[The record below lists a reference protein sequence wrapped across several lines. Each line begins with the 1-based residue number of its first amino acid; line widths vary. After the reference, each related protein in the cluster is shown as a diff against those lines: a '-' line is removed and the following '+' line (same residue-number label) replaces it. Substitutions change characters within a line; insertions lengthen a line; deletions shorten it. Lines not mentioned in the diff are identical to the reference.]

1 MAVAYERNGHLIP
14 GCHLCYLSVREV
26 STLPLIILKSSYT
39 SLSDNMSATDQMRAM
54 LDQLMGTA
62 RDGEEGKRQKHHF
75 TDSRVC
81 KSFLL
86 DCCPHDILAST
97 VSTHLTTPLQFLIIF
112 LHPKEDGHR
121 RMSPRT

>member
-1 MAVAYERNGHLIP
+1 MTKSLSFHSLLFPSLIP
-14 GCHLCYLSVREV
+14 LVLDDVCGHKVV
-26 STLPLIILKSSYT
+26 K
-39 SLSDNMSATDQMRAM
+39 MSATDQMRAM

-62 RDGEEGKRQKHHF
+62 RDGEEAKRQKLSF

-97 VSTHLTTPLQFLIIF
+97 VSQ
-112 LHPKEDGHR
+112 
-121 RMSPRT
+121 S